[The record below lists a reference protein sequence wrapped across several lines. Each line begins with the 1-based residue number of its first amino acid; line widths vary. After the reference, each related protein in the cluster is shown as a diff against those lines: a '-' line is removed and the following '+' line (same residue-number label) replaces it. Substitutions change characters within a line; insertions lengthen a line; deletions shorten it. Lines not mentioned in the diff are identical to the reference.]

1 MQRTSAAQA
10 TAAPKASTAA
20 PKAHKPWNR
29 PKKPKKPPRS
39 RCCIAIVS
47 VALLTIVVVGAA
59 AAYYLYRERYPLEQR
74 CPPEGDR
81 FHDHCKEGRKHYLLK
96 LDWSCLGHRRAE
108 AMRMALSLPDDGK
121 PLEGVG
127 EIPSWL
133 TADNAKALTG
143 APCMR
148 EVLLDMA
155 CRYCKP
161 TPKPNKQRNEALEAE
176 YEALMRKRR
185 EQQQG
190 TGDSVDEE
198 TMESSGDSRE
208 TAELDRS

>member
-1 MQRTSAAQA
+1 MKNRHNGAATSA
-10 TAAPKASTAA
+10 TTTVPKPNSN
-20 PKAHKPWNR
+20 KPWNR
-29 PKKPKKPPRS
+29 PKKPKQARRS
-39 RCCIAIVS
+39 
-47 VALLTIVVVGAA
+47 ALSTAVRVVVGLCIAVGGA
-59 AAYYLYRERYPLEQR
+59 GAAYRLYRERYPTEQR

-127 EIPSWL
+127 EVPSWL
-133 TADNAKALTG
+133 TADSVKTLTG

-148 EVLLDMA
+148 DVLLDLA

-161 TPKPNKQRNEALEAE
+161 TPKPNKEKNEALEAE
-176 YEALMRKRR
+176 YEALMKKRR
-185 EQQQG
+185 EQQQQG
-190 TGDSVDEE
+190 GGDE
-198 TMESSGDSRE
+198 GA
-208 TAELDRS
+208 TAAEGPAAGAGS